1 MAQQDDVPSTEVTRR
16 MLLRGAAVSGVALPL
31 LAACGG
37 GSGDTS
43 GGSAGG
49 SSAGGGTGGGGNGG
63 GTGGGGN
70 GGGGGGSVTVAESKV
85 PVGGGTILAQQ
96 KVVVTQPTKGEFKA
110 FSAICTHAGCTVGQV
125 SGGEII
131 CPCHGSQYSIK
142 DGSVTAGPA
151 PSPLPAKKVSVKGGQ
166 ISVT

>member
-1 MAQQDDVPSTEVTRR
+1 MAQQDDAPSTEVTRR

-37 GSGDTS
+37 GSGGTS
-43 GGSAGG
+43 GGGSAGG
-49 SSAGGGTGGGGNGG
+49 SSGGGT
-63 GTGGGGN
+63 GGGN
-70 GGGGGGSVTVAESKV
+70 GGGGGGGATVAESKV

-110 FSAICTHAGCTVGQV
+110 FSAICTHAGCTVSQI

-151 PSPLPAKKVSVKGGQ
+151 PSPLPAKNVAVKGGQ
-166 ISVT
+166 VSVT